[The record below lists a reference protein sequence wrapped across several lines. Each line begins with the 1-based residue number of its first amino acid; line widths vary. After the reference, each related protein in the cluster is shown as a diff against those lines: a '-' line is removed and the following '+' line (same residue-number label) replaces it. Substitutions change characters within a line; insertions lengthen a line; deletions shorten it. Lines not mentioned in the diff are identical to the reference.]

1 MVLPR
6 KWFIDRFPKQTKTC
20 FLANVSLAKG
30 LTPRLS
36 SSVPRRAGT
45 LRVPQRCSWP
55 WRMDTEK
62 FRASC
67 GRAWFEWRCEQ
78 NMEWIY
84 HHLEKTSFYWDN
96 YIKLGIFSKPLWIG
110 DDNPHYW
117 KRNHVLTTAHVT
129 NLKAKLSQLFDDLS
143 NASNSLCL
151 IVKTGP
157 TLGGWT
163 GPQTGLYNLLSGNL
177 PWPKCA

>member
-6 KWFIDRFPKQTKTC
+6 KWFIDRFPMQTKTC
-20 FLANVSLAKG
+20 FSANVSLAKG

-110 DDNPHYW
+110 GWQSP
-117 KRNHVLTTAHVT
+117 L
-129 NLKAKLSQLFDDLS
+129 LKKKPCFDHGTCDESESETVSAIRWFEQCLKFFVF
-143 NASNSLCL
+143 NCEDWTYARWLNGASN
-151 IVKTGP
+151 
-157 TLGGWT
+157 WT
-163 GPQTGLYNLLSGNL
+163 I
-177 PWPKCA
+177 